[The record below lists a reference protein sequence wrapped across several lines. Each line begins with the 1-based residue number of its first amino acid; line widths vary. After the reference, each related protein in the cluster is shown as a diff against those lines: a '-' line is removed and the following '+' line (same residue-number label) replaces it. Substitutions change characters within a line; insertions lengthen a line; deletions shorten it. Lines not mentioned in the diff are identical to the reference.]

1 LLSGNIALYSIGYA
15 SRYCGNDYER
25 VLMSYQLVARIR
37 ELLDFS
43 EQKGMVVLIFLMII
57 GMIIESAGV
66 GLVAP
71 VILVISDKDI
81 LVSNS
86 DLSLIIQR
94 LGVNDH
100 DTLIVAVLLLL
111 VGAYLVK
118 NIFLGFFYWKKI
130 SYITNLRMNLSNR
143 LLKKYLYQ
151 PYTFHMQHNSGHLIQ
166 NVSTEVTIF
175 TGRLLSSLLTL
186 CTEMLVLI
194 GLVILL
200 FMIEPVGAFA
210 VVMMLLGVGGAVLYF
225 TRRHV
230 ISWGKMRQLHDGK
243 RIQHLQQGLGGVKD
257 VLFFNKQD
265 YFLGEFCYHNKHS
278 ARSDRLLS
286 ILQEIPRLFFE
297 QLAVVGVV
305 TIVLIMMY
313 RGQDINGVMVTL
325 SVFVAAAFRLMPSV
339 NRILVAIQAVRYSA
353 PVLDKLSSDFSLKEA
368 AGDEDGSD
376 SKETISFN
384 NYLSLQKV
392 VYSYPGAKEPSLNKV
407 DIKINKGEI
416 VGVIGAS
423 GAGKSTLVDAILG
436 LLDADS
442 GKVLVDGKDVSHN
455 LHGWQKLIGY
465 VPQSIFLV
473 DDTLRKNIAFG
484 LDDDEIDDK
493 LVWKAV
499 KDAQLQDYV
508 MSLPDGLD
516 AIVGERGVRLSGG
529 QRQRIGIAR
538 ALYYDPEL
546 LVLDEATSSLD
557 NDTESEIMKTVL
569 SLESMKTIIIV
580 AHRLTTVSECDLIYR
595 LEQGTVIDSGAPET
609 ILAES

>member
-210 VVMMLLGVGGAVLYF
+210 VVMMSLGVGGAVLYF

>member
-1 LLSGNIALYSIGYA
+1 MLSGNIALYSIGYA